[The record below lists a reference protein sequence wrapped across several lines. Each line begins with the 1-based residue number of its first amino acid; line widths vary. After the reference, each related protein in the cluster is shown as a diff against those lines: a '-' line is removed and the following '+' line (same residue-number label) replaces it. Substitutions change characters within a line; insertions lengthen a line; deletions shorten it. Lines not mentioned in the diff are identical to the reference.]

1 MNKMD
6 NKEKGFFKYTCEYWD
21 DIKCV
26 TKIVAGIVLADTFIN
41 AMDRIIK
48 IYGENNINKISL
60 SVDEDFYSDAY
71 EFKNKR
77 KEN

>member
-1 MNKMD
+1 M
-6 NKEKGFFKYTCEYWD
+6 
-21 DIKCV
+21 
-26 TKIVAGIVLADTFIN
+26 LADTFIN

-77 KEN
+77 KDN